1 MSARALTLL
10 LALAVCLPACPKKPK
25 KGPAVQTLR
34 IHTESEPAH
43 LVSLLRP
50 DAWAHR
56 ITAHNL
62 FESLVRM
69 DPRTY
74 EFKGEL
80 ASTWKRSADSLTY
93 TFYLR
98 HGVKWHDG
106 KPFTGEDVKFTFDR
120 IMDEQVRAASV
131 RATLEPFIA
140 SYRLVKPDRFEIVC
154 KRPSPWFLVNIAD
167 VSILPAHLMRKGD
180 LNKHPLLRKP
190 VGTGPYKFKR
200 WDTGRRIELERF
212 DDYWGT
218 KPRIGRLSYRII
230 QNPETAIKLARR
242 RELDFVSRIR
252 AAQWTTVV
260 QKDPVLRHEFIHV
273 KNTSPG
279 TNYVLFNHR
288 RKLFKDARV
297 RRALAH
303 LLDVRMITKKILHGL
318 GRPIGA
324 LYWFKDPHH
333 AKALEPVRFDPEG
346 AARLLRD
353 AGWTDS
359 DKNGV
364 LDKDDEPF
372 RFVFLL
378 VAASKTHRR
387 WLTIYQQELRKAGIV
402 MEISPIDWAAYL
414 DRIRKHDFDMGALGM
429 VQVGP
434 FTDLY
439 LQFHSSQI
447 DDGQNYGAYSNP
459 RADALLERI
468 RTEMDP
474 KRREKLSQEVQAL
487 LYREMPVIPLFSL
500 VDPGIVSRRVH
511 GVYSSALWYQVR
523 DWWIE

>member
-1 MSARALTLL
+1 
-10 LALAVCLPACPKKPK
+10 
-25 KGPAVQTLR
+25 
-34 IHTESEPAH
+34 
-43 LVSLLRP
+43 
-50 DAWAHR
+50 
-56 ITAHNL
+56 
-62 FESLVRM
+62 
-69 DPRTY
+69 
-74 EFKGEL
+74 
-80 ASTWKRSADSLTY
+80 
-93 TFYLR
+93 
-98 HGVKWHDG
+98 
-106 KPFTGEDVKFTFDR
+106 
-120 IMDEQVRAASV
+120 
-131 RATLEPFIA
+131 
-140 SYRLVKPDRFEIVC
+140 
-154 KRPSPWFLVNIAD
+154 LVNIAD